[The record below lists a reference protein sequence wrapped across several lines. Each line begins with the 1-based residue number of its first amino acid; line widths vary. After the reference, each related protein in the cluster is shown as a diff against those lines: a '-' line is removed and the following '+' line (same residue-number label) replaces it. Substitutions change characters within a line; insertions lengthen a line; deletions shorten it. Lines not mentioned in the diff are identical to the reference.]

1 MLVRRLMEIQRT
13 FGYLPKHNLG
23 LLSEELGIPKSQ
35 VWDVAAYF
43 PSFLHEPGPEL
54 TIGVCRDMTCHLR
67 GAVGLLRDV
76 RRIARAESAKSVS
89 VETVSCLGRCDRAPV
104 VQVRRNSPGAGHPEY
119 LDCRSWAHCEGGAKA
134 RIAAQIRDGGAADA
148 HAGPHSNGSAGAGE
162 AWTIDV
168 YDQRN
173 LPSGEPPPAPFSAL
187 KAFVSRR
194 ESGEL
199 IQILSDA
206 TLVGLG
212 GALARTGKKWSDVA
226 RERKRPKYVVAN
238 GDESEPGTF
247 KDRELLLHKAHLVV
261 EGVALAGVTLG
272 AANGYIYIRH
282 EYEEQIA
289 AVDRAIAQAR
299 REVPEAFTSFT
310 LETFESPGGYICG
323 EQSAL
328 VEAIEGH
335 RAQPREAFPGL
346 QTNGIDGCPT
356 LVNNVETF
364 AWVPGI
370 ALRGA
375 SWYANA
381 RRRLF
386 SISGDLERPGV
397 YEVPFEATLGSL
409 IEMAG
414 GMRGGLPLKAVAPS
428 GPSGG
433 FVPRSLPATD
443 IKESIEASLPGAI
456 KRSPADGERLQHFLK
471 TALAGESLDILD
483 MPLDGGIWRAT
494 RLMLGAGI
502 VVYAEGTWMM
512 DQAINC
518 LNFFHKE
525 SCGKCTPCRIG
536 CQKLV
541 RIAGI
546 LRETAAHPID
556 CELIDAGV
564 SAEEAHHAVL
574 DLARAMDATSICS
587 LGRGAANPLVKVLEY
602 FPEECVGLQPASK
615 TVVPDGKGQPT
626 GAAGDPH

>member
-1 MLVRRLMEIQRT
+1 MEIQRA
-13 FGYLPKHNLG
+13 FGYLPRHNLT

-35 VWDVAAYF
+35 VWDVAGYF
-43 PSFLHEPGPEL
+43 PTFRHEPGPDL

-67 GAVGLLRDV
+67 GAVRLARDV
-76 RRIARAESAKSVS
+76 RAIARAESAKSVA
-89 VETVSCLGRCDRAPV
+89 VESVSCLGRCDHAPII
-104 VQVRRNSPGAGHPEY
+104 QIRHNGAGAGHPRY
-119 LDCRSWAHCEGGAKA
+119 LDCRSWANF
-134 RIAAQIRDGGAADA
+134 DGGTRACVTALVRDDTTAAA
-148 HAGPHSNGSAGAGE
+148 HSSLHTGE
-162 AWTIDV
+162 SVATGKLWTIDV
-168 YDQRN
+168 YDQSN
-173 LPSGEPPPAPFSAL
+173 SPVGEPPPTPYSAL
-187 KAFVSRR
+187 KACVSQRG
-194 ESGEL
+194 SSEL
-199 IQILSDA
+199 IKILSDA

-212 GALARTGKKWSDVA
+212 GALARTGKKWNDVA
-226 RERKRPKYVVAN
+226 KEEKRPKYVVAN

-247 KDRELLLHKAHLVV
+247 KDRELMLHKAHLIV

-272 AANGYIYIRH
+272 AERGFIYIRH
-282 EYEEQIA
+282 EYQAQIA
-289 AVDRAIAQAR
+289 EVDRAIAQAR

-346 QTNGIDGCPT
+346 QTNGIFGCPT

-375 SWYANA
+375 SWYARA

-386 SISGDLERPGV
+386 SISGDVERPGV

-409 IEMAG
+409 IEVAG
-414 GMRGGLPLKAVAPS
+414 GMRGKLPFKAVAPS

-433 FVPRSLPATD
+433 FVPRYLPAED
-443 IKESIEASLPGAI
+443 IKSTFEATLPGVS
-456 KRSPADGERLQHFLK
+456 KRSPADAERLQHFLQ
-471 TALAGESLDILD
+471 TALAGDSLDILE

-494 RLMLGAGI
+494 GLMLGAGI
-502 VVYAEGTWMM
+502 VVYASGTWMM
-512 DQAINC
+512 DQAVNC

-525 SCGKCTPCRIG
+525 SCGKCSPCRIG

-556 CELIDAGV
+556 CGLIDAGV
-564 SAEEAHHAVL
+564 SPEEAQQAVVE
-574 DLARAMDATSICS
+574 LAEAMDATSICS
-587 LGRGAANPLVKVLEY
+587 LGRGAANPLVKVLKH
-602 FPEECVGLQPASK
+602 FRDECVGPLPASATDVTDCK
-615 TVVPDGKGQPT
+615 GKPPSPGILIER
-626 GAAGDPH
+626 